1 MERGLLGDGKNPGYE
16 LDLALLSMGAYLF
29 VVKAEGYVD
38 RFLKESNE
46 NEVNFIYKLLT

>member
-1 MERGLLGDGKNPGYE
+1 
-16 LDLALLSMGAYLF
+16 MGAYLF

-38 RFLKESNE
+38 RFKRESNE